1 MTATASRQPSV
12 AAGAARRRMVNAW
25 PVWLLTLA
33 TFAIYT
39 LFALERHRQFNTAGY
54 DLGIF
59 DQAVRRYAHF
69 QAPIVPL
76 KGMSYNIWGDHFHPI
91 IATAAPLYW
100 DLGPP
105 GDSAHPPSGPD
116 CLFSSGHLPIRPSA
130 DHVAGVTGHLLCVRL
145 ELGLPNSR

>member
-1 MTATASRQPSV
+1 
-12 AAGAARRRMVNAW
+12 MVNAW

-76 KGMSYNIWGDHFHPI
+76 KG
-91 IATAAPLYW
+91 
-100 DLGPP
+100 
-105 GDSAHPPSGPD
+105 
-116 CLFSSGHLPIRPSA
+116 PSA
-130 DHVAGVTGHLLCVRL
+130 DHVAGGTGHLLCVRL